1 MMLVII
7 IVVVFMVV
15 QHLNEQKAV
24 RRAELDEA
32 ERELALA
39 HKKWDAAKD
48 NSAVEIATALLAVVP
63 PQLEMEND
71 VLPLI

>member
-48 NSAVEIATALLAVVP
+48 NSAVEIATALLAVTEA
-63 PQLEMEND
+63 QKKLD
-71 VLPLI
+71 HLKRYK